1 MKPSRLKGQRYL
13 AGLVIAFAVTFF
25 LAGTLGPAR
34 HSPYYLFIV
43 PLPALIALVL
53 GRRAWSSKDE
63 RSTRFSSAALL
74 LLLAVLVLS
83 HLLPRS
89 TG

>member
-1 MKPSRLKGQRYL
+1 MKGSRLKGQRYL
-13 AGLVIAFAVTFF
+13 AGLVVAFAVAFF
-25 LAGTLGPAR
+25 LVGTLGPPR
-34 HSPYYLFIV
+34 HSPYYFAIV

-53 GRRAWSSKDE
+53 GLRAWSLKEE
-63 RSTRFSSAALL
+63 RSTGFSSAALL
-74 LLLAVLVLS
+74 LLVAVLVLS

>member
-1 MKPSRLKGQRYL
+1 MKRSQRQGSRYL

-25 LAGTLGPAR
+25 LVGTLGPAR
-34 HSPYYLFIV
+34 HSPYYLVIV
-43 PLPALIALVL
+43 PLPALVALVL
-53 GRRAWSSKDE
+53 GWRAWSSKDE
-63 RSTRFSSAALL
+63 RSTGFSSAALL